1 MISPLRSFMDMASN
15 PRIEYEGA
23 IYRMMCR
30 GDRRNKNIGPPP
42 FPETVFTENK
52 ENKQPNPRL
61 HSIAGS

>member
-42 FPETVFTENK
+42 FPETVFTE
-52 ENKQPNPRL
+52 KQRR
-61 HSIAGS
+61 